1 MQYTQ
6 VEVEASAFLVHRD
19 PTMTTLYIICMVFH
33 IPKCP
38 PNYRKCRKYVVE
50 CLSKEIIYTR
60 EKCKRVSAE
69 LAKVWQI
76 DMIEV
81 CQTDMVCVRPVT

>member
-6 VEVEASAFLVHRD
+6 VEVEASAFSVHRD
-19 PTMTTLYIICMVFH
+19 PTITTLSVICMVFH
-33 IPKCP
+33 IPKYP
-38 PNYRKCRKYVVE
+38 LINRKCRKYVE
-50 CLSKEIIYTR
+50 CFPKETLYTR

-76 DMIEV
+76 DVIEV
-81 CQTDMVCVRPVT
+81 CQSDVVCVRRVT